1 METKGT
7 GAGLKGK
14 SYYAPMTKIKLP
26 ATIENLEILVAFVS
40 KCAGEQGFNGTRI
53 KEIEL
58 ATEEVLVN
66 IVNYAYPE
74 RSGDVEVSCRREDV
88 TGFVIEIS
96 DNGIPFDPLSLP
108 EPDLSPDILD
118 RKVGGLGV
126 FFIRKMMDEVLYR
139 REEGSNIIRLTVNC
153 MNNCKRSQ
161 VQG

>member
-1 METKGT
+1 
-7 GAGLKGK
+7 
-14 SYYAPMTKIKLP
+14 MTKMKLP
-26 ATIENLEILVAFVS
+26 ATIEHLKTLVEFVS
-40 KCAGEQGFNGTRI
+40 KHAEEQGFNSRRV

-66 IVNYAYPE
+66 IINYAYPE
-74 RSGDVEVSCRREDV
+74 RSGDVEVSCRREDG

-108 EPDLSPDILD
+108 EPNFSPDILD

-139 REEGSNIIRLTVNC
+139 REEGSNIIRLIVNF
-153 MNNCKRSQ
+153 RR
-161 VQG
+161 